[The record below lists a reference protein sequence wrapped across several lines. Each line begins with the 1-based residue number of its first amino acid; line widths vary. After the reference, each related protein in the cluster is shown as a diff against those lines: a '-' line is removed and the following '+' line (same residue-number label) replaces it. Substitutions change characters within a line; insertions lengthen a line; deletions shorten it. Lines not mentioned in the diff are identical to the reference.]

1 MFVSYESKS
10 KREIIFWANLT
21 KNSIDKAAY
30 IRENSL
36 YQKNKTD
43 KELLLMEKDI
53 ERREKERLLRRG
65 IIK

>member
-1 MFVSYESKS
+1 MSYESKS
-10 KREIIFWANLT
+10 KRETIFWSNLT
-21 KNSIDKAAY
+21 KNNIDRASA

-53 ERREKERLLRRG
+53 ERRERERLLKRG
-65 IIK
+65 IIR

>member
-21 KNSIDKAAY
+21 KNSIDKATH

-43 KELLLMEKDI
+43 KELLLREKDI

>member
-1 MFVSYESKS
+1 MFVSYESES

-21 KNSIDKAAY
+21 KNNIDKAAY

-43 KELLLMEKDI
+43 EELLLMEKDI
-53 ERREKERLLRRG
+53 ERREKERLLKRR

>member
-1 MFVSYESKS
+1 MSYESES
-10 KREIIFWANLT
+10 KRETIFWSNLA
-21 KNSIDKAAY
+21 KNSIDRASA

-53 ERREKERLLRRG
+53 ERRERERLLKRG
-65 IIK
+65 IIR

>member
-1 MFVSYESKS
+1 MSYESKS
-10 KREIIFWANLT
+10 RAETIFWANLT
-21 KNSIDKAAY
+21 KTRDKATY

-53 ERREKERLLRRG
+53 ERREKERLLKRG